1 MMVYIQ
7 MYDPPVSGI
16 SGYRLHLI
24 MAPQRVLSGFSLR
37 THLAEKGSGAM
48 GPYLAKYAKPEKLPR
63 LPRTGDE
70 PYGHR
75 RCPGVLRNA
84 WLR

>member
-1 MMVYIQ
+1 MNVLT
-7 MYDPPVSGI
+7 PVSGI

-48 GPYLAKYAKPEKLPR
+48 GP
-63 LPRTGDE
+63 
-70 PYGHR
+70 
-75 RCPGVLRNA
+75 
-84 WLR
+84 